1 MIDKGVNM
9 NQTQFNY
16 SGLND
21 LQIKQNQ
28 DKYGLNVLQEK
39 RKRLFVQI
47 LLNNIK
53 DATIYLLI
61 VASFLS
67 FILKEYIDGAIII
80 FVLVFNMS
88 INFYQ
93 EFKVEKSLENLKK
106 LAPEY
111 SNIIRNNQRVVLKNA
126 EITIDDIVILEEGNI
141 IPADLIILENYN
153 LRVDESLLSGE
164 SFPLEKGINEI
175 VYSSCKIVS
184 GHGIGKV
191 IKIGNECEVG
201 KIAKMLNEDNNL
213 ITPLTLK
220 LNQLTRILTFFVTL
234 LCIFIFF
241 ISLFLKMEILEVI
254 IFSLSLAIAAIPE
267 GLPGVVSIVLSLGTR
282 KLVKKNALVRK
293 LSSVETLG
301 CVDIV
306 CSDKTGTITKNE
318 LEIKEIYSQCEKK
331 YLYEAFDKCNNASLD
346 NGDPL
351 EVCLKKYLN
360 QINYQGVAAFKI
372 DEIAFSSA
380 RKMMSAIY
388 QCGDKKIIYTKGAF
402 EEVIS
407 RCKFMAYQNQ
417 IIPLNYN
424 ELAKITS
431 IKEHFV
437 SQALRTIA
445 FGYQENQMDES
456 NLIFLGLVG
465 FFDPPRENI
474 AQEIDKLNKSGI
486 KTIMITG
493 DDEHTAFQI
502 GKEIGLV
509 DSFSQVINGKQLSL
523 KLDDQQD
530 ISSYLIFARVKPS
543 QKVDIVS
550 FYQKNNHVVLMTGD
564 GVNDAPSIKKADV
577 GVAMGKKG
585 SQVCSS
591 SSDIILLDDNFV
603 TLVDSIY
610 EGRNIYINIK
620 KTILFLL
627 SSNLGEIMSII
638 FFLIIKLPLPL
649 LSIQLLWIN
658 LISDIFPAIA
668 LGNEKIY
675 QDIYQTLPRKKDESI
690 FASNGLF
697 ICLFYGFIIFL
708 ITTCAYLINPL
719 KELSAMN
726 MEWNFKNIKYLLSLE
741 EILIKSRT
749 YAFTTLSLSQLF
761 HMIGMSNVKATLIDI
776 FRNKNNF
783 RIFAFIFGILLQ
795 VLVIEIPIFRT
806 FFHTSLLSLLEW
818 IWIIL
823 LSSLPLI
830 FHQLLRNFYRSDL

>member
-1 MIDKGVNM
+1 
-9 NQTQFNY
+9 
-16 SGLND
+16 
-21 LQIKQNQ
+21 
-28 DKYGLNVLQEK
+28 
-39 RKRLFVQI
+39 
-47 LLNNIK
+47 
-53 DATIYLLI
+53 
-61 VASFLS
+61 
-67 FILKEYIDGAIII
+67 
-80 FVLVFNMS
+80 
-88 INFYQ
+88 
-93 EFKVEKSLENLKK
+93 
-106 LAPEY
+106 
-111 SNIIRNNQRVVLKNA
+111 
-126 EITIDDIVILEEGNI
+126 
-141 IPADLIILENYN
+141 
-153 LRVDESLLSGE
+153 
-164 SFPLEKGINEI
+164 
-175 VYSSCKIVS
+175 
-184 GHGIGKV
+184 
-191 IKIGNECEVG
+191 
-201 KIAKMLNEDNNL
+201 
-213 ITPLTLK
+213 
-220 LNQLTRILTFFVTL
+220 
-234 LCIFIFF
+234 
-241 ISLFLKMEILEVI
+241 
-254 IFSLSLAIAAIPE
+254 
-267 GLPGVVSIVLSLGTR
+267 
-282 KLVKKNALVRK
+282 
-293 LSSVETLG
+293 
-301 CVDIV
+301 
-306 CSDKTGTITKNE
+306 
-318 LEIKEIYSQCEKK
+318 
-331 YLYEAFDKCNNASLD
+331 
-346 NGDPL
+346 
-351 EVCLKKYLN
+351 
-360 QINYQGVAAFKI
+360 
-372 DEIAFSSA
+372 
-380 RKMMSAIY
+380 
-388 QCGDKKIIYTKGAF
+388 
-402 EEVIS
+402 
-407 RCKFMAYQNQ
+407 
-417 IIPLNYN
+417 
-424 ELAKITS
+424 
-431 IKEHFV
+431 
-437 SQALRTIA
+437 
-445 FGYQENQMDES
+445 
-456 NLIFLGLVG
+456 
-465 FFDPPRENI
+465 
-474 AQEIDKLNKSGI
+474 
-486 KTIMITG
+486 MITG